1 MENLDILWLDDQ
13 RDPIKYFKKKP
24 NEKNETLTRNF
35 NFYNNLFKQYNVN
48 FTWVKN
54 YGAFVKE
61 IEEKGM
67 PDLISFDYNLTYGG
81 ANAEGKVLT
90 GIDCVNWL
98 IQYCKEN
105 GIPMPKSYV
114 HSANPRFGPEMNRM
128 LGLSENKN
136 MDKKNTIRL
145 TESDLKRVISKSV
158 KKVLKEGF
166 NSPLPSFAAK
176 EVEPKHRLRKQWNDD
191 YDAMVARNHA
201 RGEEFMDDFNK
212 KANLSY
218 GKSLKENQKYLP
230 WNNSD
235 IQNDLIEIKRI
246 VSYLVND
253 YLDNVSQEQLDEL
266 GDMTKNYR
274 QFLSIFMKQ
283 IDSKRW

>member
-1 MENLDILWLDDQ
+1 MENLEILWLDDQ
-13 RDPIKYFKKKP
+13 RDPVKYFKKKP
-24 NEKNETLTRNF
+24 DEKNATVTRNF
-35 NFYNNLFKQYNVN
+35 AYYKNLFSKYNVS
-48 FTWVKN
+48 FVWVKS
-54 YGAFVKE
+54 YDAFVDHITNNGVPKF
-61 IEEKGM
+61 
-67 PDLISFDYNLTYGG
+67 ISFDYNLKKGMP
-81 ANAEGKVLT
+81 T

-98 IQYCKEN
+98 LNYCKEN
-105 GIPMPKSYV
+105 GVSMPKSYV

-218 GKSLKENQKYLP
+218 GKSLKENQENLP
-230 WNNSD
+230 WSNSD

-266 GDMTKNYR
+266 GDMTKKYR